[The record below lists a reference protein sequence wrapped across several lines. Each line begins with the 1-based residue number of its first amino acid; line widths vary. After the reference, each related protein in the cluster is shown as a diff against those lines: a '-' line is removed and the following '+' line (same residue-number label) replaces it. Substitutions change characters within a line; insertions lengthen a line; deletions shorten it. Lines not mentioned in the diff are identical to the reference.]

1 MNGIHGE
8 VLMWALGTD
17 STKRP
22 FLTLLL
28 QEEEKEEE
36 NTSEEG
42 GRADISEPVKTFTS
56 PMLETRLGLKSP
68 DPIGKLPNRHVL
80 PFSPLVRN
88 ENKDKPKLMQK

>member
-28 QEEEKEEE
+28 LLSQKEEEK
-36 NTSEEG
+36 NTS
-42 GRADISEPVKTFTS
+42 
-56 PMLETRLGLKSP
+56 
-68 DPIGKLPNRHVL
+68 
-80 PFSPLVRN
+80 
-88 ENKDKPKLMQK
+88 

>member
-28 QEEEKEEE
+28 QEEEEEEEEEEEKEEE

-42 GRADISEPVKTFTS
+42 GWADIGASEDIYLS
-56 PMLETRLGLKSP
+56 
-68 DPIGKLPNRHVL
+68 DA
-80 PFSPLVRN
+80 
-88 ENKDKPKLMQK
+88 

>member
-28 QEEEKEEE
+28 QEEEEEEKEEE

-42 GRADISEPVKTFTS
+42 GWADIGASEDIYLS
-56 PMLETRLGLKSP
+56 
-68 DPIGKLPNRHVL
+68 DA
-80 PFSPLVRN
+80 
-88 ENKDKPKLMQK
+88 

>member
-28 QEEEKEEE
+28 QEEEEEEEEEKEEE

-42 GRADISEPVKTFTS
+42 GWADIGASEDIYLSDAWNPPRVEVSWSDWQAPQPPRPSLLS
-56 PMLETRLGLKSP
+56 P
-68 DPIGKLPNRHVL
+68 GK
-80 PFSPLVRN
+80 
-88 ENKDKPKLMQK
+88 KWK

>member
-28 QEEEKEEE
+28 LLHREEEE
-36 NTSEEG
+36 NTSREREEG
-42 GRADISEPVKTFTS
+42 GGGGVTNI
-56 PMLETRLGLKSP
+56 
-68 DPIGKLPNRHVL
+68 
-80 PFSPLVRN
+80 
-88 ENKDKPKLMQK
+88 

>member
-28 QEEEKEEE
+28 LLHREEEE
-36 NTSEEG
+36 NTS
-42 GRADISEPVKTFTS
+42 
-56 PMLETRLGLKSP
+56 
-68 DPIGKLPNRHVL
+68 
-80 PFSPLVRN
+80 
-88 ENKDKPKLMQK
+88 

>member
-1 MNGIHGE
+1 M
-8 VLMWALGTD
+8 
-17 STKRP
+17 KREDG
-22 FLTLLL
+22 L
-28 QEEEKEEE
+28 
-36 NTSEEG
+36 
-42 GRADISEPVKTFTS
+42 ISEPVKTFTS